1 VGTLKDILRQIGK
14 GRAKGEEDVRV
25 LVDLSLREPDEAC
38 IQRLRDAGLKVE
50 EVIGNKVIGRIA
62 ADAARS
68 LEALPEVAGVERSV
82 KLKPHD

>member
-1 VGTLKDILRQIGK
+1 VGTLKDILRQIDES
-14 GRAKGEEDVRV
+14 RANGEGDVRV
-25 LVDLSLREPDEAC
+25 LVALSLRKPDEAC
-38 IQRLRDAGLKVE
+38 IQRLRDAGLKVD

-68 LEALPEVAGVERSV
+68 LEALPEVTGVERPV